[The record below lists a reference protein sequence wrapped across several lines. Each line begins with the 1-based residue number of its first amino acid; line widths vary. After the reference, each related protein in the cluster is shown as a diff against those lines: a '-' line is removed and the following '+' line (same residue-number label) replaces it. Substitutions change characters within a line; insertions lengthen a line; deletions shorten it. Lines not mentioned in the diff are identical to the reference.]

1 MLKVALLSFWHV
13 HALDYEK
20 DANQHPGTQVT
31 AIWDEDP
38 ARGRKEAENRGIPFY
53 ENLAE
58 LLADD
63 EIDGIIVTTP
73 THLHRDVMVAAAKA
87 GKHIFTEKVVAATK
101 KESDEIMDAVREAG
115 VVMTV
120 SLPRLNAPYTLAIR
134 DILEQGV
141 LGKLTLV
148 RTRLSHNGG
157 LSREE
162 GGGWLPERFFDESAA
177 QGGAMID
184 LGCHP
189 MYLTRLFLGMPE
201 SLTANYGS
209 VTGRS
214 AEDNAV
220 SVLRYP
226 NGALGIV
233 EAGFVNSHSPF
244 VIEIHGTQGTL
255 LYSQHDDKLQLRT
268 RAQEGEEWQT
278 VTDLPQAK
286 PSAFEQWVAHIQ
298 SGTRAEENLLLAADL
313 TRLMEASN
321 ASAASGCAVKL

>member
-38 ARGRKEAENRGIPFY
+38 ARGSKEAENRGIPFY
-53 ENLAE
+53 ENLDE

-87 GKHIFTEKVVAATK
+87 GKHIFTEKVVAATN
-101 KESDEIMDAVREAG
+101 KECDEIMDAVREAG

-120 SLPRLNAPYTLAIR
+120 SLPRLNASYTLAIR
-134 DILEQGV
+134 NILEQGI

-162 GGGWLPERFFDESAA
+162 GA
-177 QGGAMID
+177 
-184 LGCHP
+184 
-189 MYLTRLFLGMPE
+189 
-201 SLTANYGS
+201 
-209 VTGRS
+209 
-214 AEDNAV
+214 
-220 SVLRYP
+220 
-226 NGALGIV
+226 
-233 EAGFVNSHSPF
+233 AGFPSVSSTNP
-244 VIEIHGTQGTL
+244 
-255 LYSQHDDKLQLRT
+255 LR
-268 RAQEGEEWQT
+268 R
-278 VTDLPQAK
+278 
-286 PSAFEQWVAHIQ
+286 
-298 SGTRAEENLLLAADL
+298 
-313 TRLMEASN
+313 EAP
-321 ASAASGCAVKL
+321 